1 MRDRYSEFTERGA
14 EVIAIAPD
22 TVDAARS
29 FFESKSLPFTCL
41 PDPDREVFRM
51 YDVKSAMIS
60 LGQRPGLFIVD
71 RDGVVRYAHLWT
83 WVMAAG
89 RSTIWVWRLFRQR
102 SAVRRYWYVAPVV
115 WLFAYTWYRALVRE
129 IRRGALGKVTT

>member
-14 EVIAIAPD
+14 EIVAIAPD

-29 FFESKSLPFTCL
+29 FFERERLPFTAL

-71 RDGVVRYAHLWT
+71 KDGIVRFAHLGFQQWEIPSVDDT
-83 WVMAAG
+83 LAQ
-89 RSTIWVWRLFRQR
+89 LD
-102 SAVRRYWYVAPVV
+102 
-115 WLFAYTWYRALVRE
+115 ALS
-129 IRRGALGKVTT
+129 